1 MICVNI
7 IPLWSFEPSPFP
19 VNFAQTLD
27 GRRTR
32 FDFQASWQSGR
43 FNFRVSGQ
51 SGRFNFRVSDQS
63 GRFNFRVSG
72 QSGRFNFRVAVGLA
86 SGMNF
91 IHRLIVS
98 GWQQT
103 VGLAS
108 GSA

>member
-51 SGRFNFRVSDQS
+51 SGRFNFRV
-63 GRFNFRVSG
+63 
-72 QSGRFNFRVAVGLA
+72 AVGLA